1 MQKQSFFQRIK
12 NLTPRSV
19 KRTARVLLIE
29 IPTQVRYYS
38 RLIVRG
44 DRSQFGEITVARRL
58 LGRDW
63 PKYVV
68 EVGAFDAKRYSNS
81 YCFICEGWQAVLIEP
96 HPANFARVAGFHA
109 GNSAVR
115 CVQKACSNTTG
126 QSPLFFDKEAGAS
139 GGVSPTLSTDNNWF
153 MQQIRS
159 DQSVQVELDTLSNI
173 LSACGTPRD
182 FSLLSVDT
190 EGMDL
195 AVLEGLDP
203 AKFRP
208 RVIITEEYP
217 WEPEKNQRKHDLL
230 RARDYVLKR
239 LIGMNS
245 IWRAKEHDS

>member
-1 MQKQSFFQRIK
+1 MRNQNLIQRIK
-12 NLTPRSV
+12 NVTPRPI
-19 KRTARVLLIE
+19 KRAARVLLIE
-29 IPTQVRYYS
+29 IPANLRYYS
-38 RLIVRG
+38 RLILRG
-44 DRSQFGEITVARRL
+44 DQSQFGEITVARRL
-58 LGRDW
+58 LRPGW

-68 EVGAFDAKRYSNS
+68 EVGAFDAKKFSNS
-81 YCFICEGWQAVLIEP
+81 YGFICEGWQAVLVEP

-109 GNSAVR
+109 GNSAVH

-126 QSPLFFDKEAGAS
+126 QSALFFDKSAGES
-139 GGVSPTLSTDNNWF
+139 GGVSPTLSTDKNWF
-153 MQQIRS
+153 MEQIRD
-159 DQSVQVELDTLSNI
+159 DQSVQVETDTLTNI

-182 FSLLSVDT
+182 FSVLSIDT

-217 WEPEKNQRKHDLL
+217 WEPAKNQRKHDLL

-245 IWRAKEHDS
+245 IWRAKEHE

>member
-1 MQKQSFFQRIK
+1 MQNQNLFGRIK
-12 NLTPRSV
+12 KIVPQPI
-19 KRTARVLLIE
+19 KRNARFLLIE
-29 IPTQVRYYS
+29 IPTALRYYY
-38 RLIVRG
+38 RLIFHR
-44 DRSQFGEITVARRL
+44 DPSQFGEVTVARRL
-58 LGRDW
+58 LGQDW

-68 EVGAFDAKRYSNS
+68 EVGAFDAKKYSNS
-81 YCFICEGWQAVLIEP
+81 YYFISRGWQALLVEP

-109 GNSAVR
+109 GNSAVH
-115 CVQKACSNTTG
+115 CVQKACSNITG
-126 QSPLFFDKEAGAS
+126 QSPLFFDKAAGES
-139 GGVSPTLSTDNNWF
+139 GGVSPTLSTDKNWF
-153 MQQIRS
+153 MEQIRS
-159 DQSVQVELDTLSNI
+159 DQSVQVEMDTLTNI
-173 LSACGTPRD
+173 LTASGTPRD

-217 WEPEKNQRKHDLL
+217 WEPAKNQRKHDLL

-239 LIGMNS
+239 LIGMDS